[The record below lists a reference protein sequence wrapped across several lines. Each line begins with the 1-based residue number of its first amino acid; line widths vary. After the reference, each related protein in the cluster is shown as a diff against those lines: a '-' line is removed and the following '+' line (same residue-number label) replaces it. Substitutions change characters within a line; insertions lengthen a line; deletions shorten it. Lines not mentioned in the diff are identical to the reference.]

1 MKSRYVDM
9 LKDRMQFE
17 IFIMVS
23 RDLLRYAGATK
34 ETIKDVF
41 EKRGIRDE

>member
-1 MKSRYVDM
+1 MTSRYVDK

-23 RDLLRYAGATK
+23 RDLLRYAGATE

-41 EKRGIRDE
+41 KERGERHE

>member
-1 MKSRYVDM
+1 MTSRYVDK

-23 RDLLRYAGATK
+23 RDILRYAGATE
-34 ETIKDVF
+34 ETIKDIF
-41 EKRGIRDE
+41 EKRGGRYE

>member
-1 MKSRYVDM
+1 MTSRYVDM

-17 IFIMVS
+17 FYIMVS
-23 RDLLRYAGATK
+23 RDLLRYAGATE

-41 EKRGIRDE
+41 EKRGLRHE

>member
-1 MKSRYVDM
+1 MTSRYVDM

-17 IFIMVS
+17 FYIMIS
-23 RDLLRYAGATK
+23 RDLLRYAGATE

-41 EKRGIRDE
+41 EKRGVRDE

>member
-1 MKSRYVDM
+1 MTSRYVDRR
-9 LKDRMQFE
+9 KNRMTFE

-23 RDLLRYAGATK
+23 RDLLRYAGATE

-41 EKRGIRDE
+41 EKRGVRDE

>member
-1 MKSRYVDM
+1 MTSRYVDK

-23 RDLLRYAGATK
+23 CDLLRYMGVTE

-41 EKRGIRDE
+41 EKRGVRDE

>member
-1 MKSRYVDM
+1 MTSRYVDM

-34 ETIKDVF
+34 ETIKDIF
-41 EKRGIRDE
+41 KERGGRYE

>member
-1 MKSRYVDM
+1 MTSRYVDK

-23 RDLLRYAGATK
+23 RDLSIYFTRNHLL
-34 ETIKDVF
+34 
-41 EKRGIRDE
+41 

>member
-41 EKRGIRDE
+41 EK

>member
-23 RDLLRYAGATK
+23 RDLLRYAGATE

-41 EKRGIRDE
+41 KERGERHE

>member
-1 MKSRYVDM
+1 MKSRYIDM

-41 EKRGIRDE
+41 EKRGVRDE

>member
-1 MKSRYVDM
+1 MTSRYVDR
-9 LKDRMQFE
+9 LKNRMKFE

-23 RDLLRYAGATK
+23 RDLLRYAGATE

-41 EKRGIRDE
+41 KERGGRYE

>member
-1 MKSRYVDM
+1 MTSRYVDT

-23 RDLLRYAGATK
+23 RDLLRYAGSTE

-41 EKRGIRDE
+41 EKRGGRYE

>member
-1 MKSRYVDM
+1 MKTKSLLED
-9 LKDRMQFE
+9 DDEMQFE

-23 RDLLRYAGATK
+23 RDLLRYAGATE

-41 EKRGIRDE
+41 EKRGVRHE